1 MKISKIIL
9 YDEPSVSK
17 LDLKNIQQFIR
28 ETFGINSEI
37 RENIFKKL
45 NEKKQQKIE
54 DCIVLDL
61 KKPFQK
67 QSQLIKDISTDAENM
82 KTSKEREISIY
93 DGIELNQ
100 VIEEIVPFEENIEKI
115 LHIIFTDKLIGTFD
129 YDDYR
134 YHARVWVGSNPIVI
148 STTGIIEAPAKPK
161 QYYIDLMTNF
171 SNELEET
178 IREKYKG
185 EFLEYNDPRLP
196 KIIEG
201 YLIQSIMYCETGDVF
216 CNDVKCRL
224 FNAHW
229 QKDLLIS
236 QIKNPSLCDQHTK
249 ILTKIKNSV

>member
-9 YDEPSVSK
+9 YDEPSFLK
-17 LDLKNIQQFIR
+17 LDLKNIQKFIIQ
-28 ETFGINSEI
+28 TFGVNSEI
-37 RENIFKKL
+37 RENIFNKL
-45 NEKKQQKIE
+45 NEKEYEKIANTR
-54 DCIVLDL
+54 VLDL
-61 KKPFQK
+61 KKPFK
-67 QSQLIKDISTDAENM
+67 KNKSSFK
-82 KTSKEREISIY
+82 EISIESENIDMSREKEIPIY
-93 DGIELNQ
+93 DGIEMKK
-100 VIEEIVPFEENIEKI
+100 VIEETKSISENTEDI
-115 LHIIFTDKLIGTFD
+115 LHIIFTNKLTGTFD

-134 YHARVWVGSNPIVI
+134 YHARAWVGSNPIII

-161 QYYIDLMTNF
+161 QYYMDLVTNF

-201 YLIQSIMYCETGDVF
+201 YLIQSIMYYETGDVF

-229 QKDLLIS
+229 QKDLLTS
-236 QIKNPSLCDQHTK
+236 QIKNPSLCEQHTK
-249 ILTKIKNSV
+249 ILTKMKNSV